1 MGGGGDTMDRKET
14 DVYSKLGEA
23 QTNSAELNLNYVPEG
38 TNESGKETGIQ

>member
-1 MGGGGDTMDRKET
+1 MDRKET
-14 DVYSKLGEA
+14 DVYSKLGEV